1 MNVDITTIRNV
12 ITFERASE
20 LYEKFKDKYYFI
32 DFLNKELIRSK
43 VGFII
48 TDGIIRCHKDLN
60 LNKISELGDVSY
72 YVDEGFFGFEF
83 FDSFR
88 VAITDLKYEAY

>member
-1 MNVDITTIRNV
+1 
-12 ITFERASE
+12 ERASE
-20 LYEKFKDKYYFI
+20 LYEKFKNKYYFI

-60 LNKISELGDVSY
+60 LNKTSELGDVSY
-72 YVDEGFFGFEF
+72 NYNHIQMKLARQQD
-83 FDSFR
+83 
-88 VAITDLKYEAY
+88 IMLKQEQLSVLGEMAGG

>member
-1 MNVDITTIRNV
+1 MNVDITTIRNA

-43 VGFII
+43 FYYN
-48 TDGIIRCHKDLN
+48 RWH
-60 LNKISELGDVSY
+60 NKVSQR
-72 YVDEGFFGFEF
+72 FKF
-83 FDSFR
+83 
-88 VAITDLKYEAY
+88 KQNK